1 MKKNKAL
8 LRRALSILLSLML
21 LAAPAL
27 ALDTAQAGELL
38 QKYYIDSVSQ
48 EVLSQS
54 TVEDMLSAL
63 GDPYTQYFDAQEYAA
78 FLATMSDTRT
88 GGVGVTSTMT
98 DQGMVVETLTEGM
111 PAREAGIQPGDAGSQ
126 AAMLNAIDTLE
137 EDFNA
142 LKAVEAPEKYQAV
155 QEEFNTAVDK
165 ALEGTAAFREMAN
178 NLGDGGD
185 LTVVSDKLSEGQTKY
200 EEFLELW
207 QTAVNNLAEIAG

>member
-63 GDPYTQYFDAQEYAA
+63 GDPYTQYFDA
-78 FLATMSDTRT
+78 
-88 GGVGVTSTMT
+88 
-98 DQGMVVETLTEGM
+98 
-111 PAREAGIQPGDAGSQ
+111 
-126 AAMLNAIDTLE
+126 
-137 EDFNA
+137 
-142 LKAVEAPEKYQAV
+142 
-155 QEEFNTAVDK
+155 
-165 ALEGTAAFREMAN
+165 
-178 NLGDGGD
+178 
-185 LTVVSDKLSEGQTKY
+185 
-200 EEFLELW
+200 
-207 QTAVNNLAEIAG
+207 

>member
-111 PAREAGIQPGDAGSQ
+111 PAREAGIQQGD
-126 AAMLNAIDTLE
+126 II
-137 EDFNA
+137 
-142 LKAVEAPEKYQAV
+142 
-155 QEEFNTAVDK
+155 TAVDGVTVIGQS
-165 ALEGTAAFREMAN
+165 AQAAAERLRGEPGTQVTV
-178 NLGDGGD
+178 
-185 LTVVSDKLSEGQTKY
+185 TVVRDG
-200 EEFLELW
+200 
-207 QTAVNNLAEIAG
+207 